1 MLAITCSRSVQACRR
16 LQRKRWIASSN
27 LRKGIRSRCSR
38 PAFTYS
44 PLKNPTKGFPQ
55 RSTERGR
62 TAGNDMAHDVFIS
75 YSSSDKA
82 AADAVCAKLE
92 SLRIR
97 CWIAPRDIS
106 PGTEWSLSIVD
117 AIEASRAFV
126 LIFSRQANNST
137 QIAREVERAV
147 NRGLPIIPLRI
158 EDVVPSRSIAYY
170 LGAVHWL
177 DALYPP
183 LEMHL
188 EKLAVAISA
197 ILGVEGKVAA
207 AVPAKQA
214 DTNRAL
220 AERIT
225 GELYVN
231 RIEDLA
237 ALSVS
242 RSLRQVLDSLAPKLP
257 GRLDRIARQSDQI
270 LRLQDPG
277 RRLEATESALRS
289 LAEIQSELLDQSSAI
304 ADAVIRIAA
313 RWADLLTGAREAAQA
328 AVEEARE
335 LENPF
340 IFGNPIHAW
349 SDGLFT
355 GRRDIAVEI
364 ERNILRAAQTP
375 TFLLYGQRRM
385 GKTSILNQLP
395 TLLGPGFLPVTI
407 DCQAPAT
414 VESQPAL
421 LRHVSRC
428 LSSALNLRLGITHND
443 VQTRQTKGAEP
454 LPLDALQNDSFSVF
468 EDWLDGFQA
477 QLPTDTHV
485 LLCLDE
491 FERLNETVIA
501 GWGTRFL
508 DALRHW
514 LQHRPCF
521 ALMFIGSHTFEQLGP
536 AWTDRF
542 SECAQVE
549 GELPG
554 RCRHTETAYQTDAD
568 FQPEVCAG
576 SIGSDYKSY
585 ARSTIF
591 DPSARIGTCTLLES

>member
-1 MLAITCSRSVQACRR
+1 MKIWQHLAFPDHFGRYWT
-16 LQRKRWIASSN
+16 RW
-27 LRKGIRSRCSR
+27 
-38 PAFTYS
+38 
-44 PLKNPTKGFPQ
+44 
-55 RSTERGR
+55 
-62 TAGNDMAHDVFIS
+62 
-75 YSSSDKA
+75 
-82 AADAVCAKLE
+82 
-92 SLRIR
+92 
-97 CWIAPRDIS
+97 
-106 PGTEWSLSIVD
+106 
-117 AIEASRAFV
+117 
-126 LIFSRQANNST
+126 RQNC
-137 QIAREVERAV
+137 
-147 NRGLPIIPLRI
+147 P
-158 EDVVPSRSIAYY
+158 D
-170 LGAVHWL
+170 
-177 DALYPP
+177 
-183 LEMHL
+183 
-188 EKLAVAISA
+188 
-197 ILGVEGKVAA
+197 
-207 AVPAKQA
+207 
-214 DTNRAL
+214 
-220 AERIT
+220 
-225 GELYVN
+225 
-231 RIEDLA
+231 
-237 ALSVS
+237 
-242 RSLRQVLDSLAPKLP
+242 
-257 GRLDRIARQSDQI
+257 RLDRIARQSDQI

-542 SECAQVE
+542 LSARRLKVSFLDVADIRKLLTKPTPTFNLKYAPEALEAIIKATHGQPFLTQVLASELVHYLNREHRKLAVPADVE
-549 GELPG
+549 I
-554 RCRHTETAYQTDAD
+554 AITDALQSSAEYFAD
-568 FQPEVCAG
+568 LWFSRSSDEQKMLLAIARGKTPSPDNPVARALRLIRAVVSRQPPSFDNPVARALR
-576 SIGSDYKSY
+576 DYDVLDDSGNF
-585 ARSTIF
+585 AVPLVMRWVQMNRLHG
-591 DPSARIGTCTLLES
+591 DDMR